1 MSLYVS
7 VVAPHE
13 WARTDADGKVVDS
26 GTAASLSDVA
36 PPRDRERIV
45 GVVPGERVLTRSVQ
59 VPSRRRQRVLAAL
72 PYALEESLTADIESL
87 HFALLDWK
95 PGGAATA
102 AVVSRE
108 LMRSWSGACAEAGL
122 VLDALVP
129 DYLML
134 PSHPQTHYT
143 VARMDDDRV
152 CIREPGNKGVA
163 LPLESVEFW
172 WRDIDPESAAV
183 AVNDADLARKLIAT
197 GGKMVSEWPIGRT
210 FTEWLGHHAGKHPG
224 VNLLQGQFR
233 ATHKRQRFREFR
245 PAAALLG
252 AALVLKVG
260 ADVGEYVWLER
271 RNTQLDQQI
280 LESFRG
286 AFPNITRIV
295 NPRAQMQRQ
304 VELLRGGDV
313 TGGEFQRLLAAVANA
328 LPGASATLDEITYR
342 DNVMVVTCNTPDF
355 AGLDR
360 VRQRLEAA
368 PQIRAE
374 LLSSGS
380 RDNQVTGRF
389 QLRGSGT

>member
-13 WARTDADGKVVDS
+13 WALTDAEGKVIDS

-36 PPRDRERIV
+36 RQQDRESVV

-72 PYALEESLTADIESL
+72 PYALEESLTTDIESL

-95 PGGAATA
+95 PGSAATA

-108 LMRSWSGACAEAGL
+108 LLRSWSEACAGAGL

-129 DYLML
+129 DYLLL
-134 PSHPQTHYT
+134 PSHPQTRYT
-143 VARMDDDRV
+143 VARMADDRI

-163 LPLESVEFW
+163 LSLETIEFW
-172 WRDIDPESAAV
+172 WQDIDIESAAI

-197 GGKMVSEWPIGRT
+197 GGRMVSEWPIGRT
-210 FTEWLGHHAGKHPG
+210 FTEWLGHHGGMPPP

-233 ATHKRQRFREFR
+233 PTHRGRRFRAFR

-252 AALVLKVG
+252 TALVLTVG

-280 LESFRG
+280 LEVFRG

-304 VELLRGGDV
+304 IELLRGGEA
-313 TGGEFQRLLAAVANA
+313 TGGEFQRLLAVVANA
-328 LPGASATLDEITYR
+328 LPGANATLDEISYR

-360 VRQRLEAA
+360 FRQRLEAE

-389 QLRGSGT
+389 QLQGSGT

>member
-1 MSLYVS
+1 M
-7 VVAPHE
+7 
-13 WARTDADGKVVDS
+13 
-26 GTAASLSDVA
+26 
-36 PPRDRERIV
+36 
-45 GVVPGERVLTRSVQ
+45 
-59 VPSRRRQRVLAAL
+59 
-72 PYALEESLTADIESL
+72 
-87 HFALLDWK
+87 
-95 PGGAATA
+95 
-102 AVVSRE
+102 
-108 LMRSWSGACAEAGL
+108 
-122 VLDALVP
+122 
-129 DYLML
+129 
-134 PSHPQTHYT
+134 
-143 VARMDDDRV
+143 
-152 CIREPGNKGVA
+152 
-163 LPLESVEFW
+163 
-172 WRDIDPESAAV
+172 
-183 AVNDADLARKLIAT
+183 
-197 GGKMVSEWPIGRT
+197 
-210 FTEWLGHHAGKHPG
+210 
-224 VNLLQGQFR
+224 
-233 ATHKRQRFREFR
+233 
-245 PAAALLG
+245 LG